1 MTAPIERINVSKLFR
16 ELKPGERH
24 LFGRSFN
31 LVSLNATK
39 RQVNNAL
46 GFDIRIVEVPEG
58 YLAWRK
64 AA

>member
-1 MTAPIERINVSKLFR
+1 MNTPIERVNVSKMFR
-16 ELKPGERH
+16 TMQPGDRH
-24 LFGRSFN
+24 LFGRSHN
-31 LVSLNATK
+31 LISLNATK

-64 AA
+64 A